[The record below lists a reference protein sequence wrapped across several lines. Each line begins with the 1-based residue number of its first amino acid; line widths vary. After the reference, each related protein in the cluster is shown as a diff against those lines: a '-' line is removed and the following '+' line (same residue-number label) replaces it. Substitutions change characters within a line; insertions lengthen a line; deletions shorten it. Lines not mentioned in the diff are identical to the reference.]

1 MTKEIRNPS
10 DEGIGCLPAWNLVL
24 RHWSFVIRHFFGA
37 LLILPG
43 IAASQTTSTENNLKA
58 VYLFH
63 FAQFVEW
70 PSGAF
75 ATPESPL
82 VIGILG
88 QDYLSSAVEEAV
100 AGESVRGRKLVV
112 KRCGT
117 ADEAENCHILFI
129 SRSEATRV
137 DRILARLRGKSI
149 LTVSDLDAFTTR
161 GGMIRFV
168 TEGNRV
174 RFRINTEATEKAGL
188 TLSSKLL
195 RLAERVTP
203 GKS

>member
-1 MTKEIRNPS
+1 LFAT
-10 DEGIGCLPAWNLVL
+10 
-24 RHWSFVIRHFFGA
+24 

-43 IAASQTTSTENNLKA
+43 IASGQTTSTENNLKA

-70 PSGAF
+70 PPGAF
-75 ATPESPL
+75 PSADSPL
-82 VIGILG
+82 VIGIYG
-88 QDYLSSAVEEAV
+88 QDYLSGAVEEAV
-100 AGESVRGRKLVV
+100 AGESVRGHKLVV
-112 KRCGT
+112 KRCATLDDIEGT
-117 ADEAENCHILFI
+117 HILFI
-129 SRSEATRV
+129 SRSEVSRLE
-137 DRILARLRGKSI
+137 RLLARLRGKST
-149 LTVSDLDAFTTR
+149 LTVSDIDIFTQR

-174 RFRINTEATEKAGL
+174 RLRINTEASDRAGL

-195 RLAERVTP
+195 RLAERITP